1 MDRYSEW
8 VESFLH
14 DTAWKKET
22 PIERKATETPPPME
36 KPYSPDAE
44 IIRLTEPGLLDD
56 VPVNF
61 LEIVELRASVRRY
74 RDEPLTMKE
83 LSFLLWC
90 TQGVKMKTPQGTT
103 LRNVPSAGARH
114 ALETY
119 LLIQRVEGLTPGLYR
134 FLALE
139 HALLPIETGEEALE
153 KFFPCFIGPGM
164 IRGSAVTF
172 LWVADFRRMT
182 FRYGRHSARFIFLDA
197 GHVCQNLYLA
207 AQTAGIGVCAVGAFY
222 DDDLNAALHFNGY
235 DDFVVYS
242 ATVGKPLR

>member
-8 VESFLH
+8 IGGFLQ
-14 DTAWKKET
+14 DTAWKQGT
-22 PIERKATETPPPME
+22 PTGEKVAGTPPPPE
-36 KPYSPDAE
+36 KPCPSGADLIA
-44 IIRLTEPGLLDD
+44 LTEPGLLDD

-61 LEIVELRASVRRY
+61 LEIVELRASVRQY
-74 RDEPLTMKE
+74 SDVPLTMKE

-90 TQGVKMKTPQGTT
+90 TQGVKMETPQGTT

-119 LLIQRVEGLTPGLYR
+119 LLIQRVEGVTPGLYR

-139 HALLPIETGEEALE
+139 HALLPIETGKEALE
-153 KFFPCFIGPGM
+153 KLFPCFMGPGM

-172 LWVADFRRMT
+172 LWAAELRRMT
-182 FRYGRHSARFIFLDA
+182 CRYGRRSARFIFLDA

-207 AQTAGIGVCAVGAFY
+207 AQAVGIGVCAVGAFY
-222 DDDLNAALHFNGY
+222 DDDLNAALHLSGC
-235 DDFVVYS
+235 DDFVVYG
-242 ATVGKPLR
+242 ATAGKLLR